1 MGGGELSG
9 KPCEMLGGGGY
20 PCDELAFHTWKSS
33 SISGRWGWGE
43 KDGQLAQ
50 IYSLASKAD
59 LLNEKTTIIV

>member
-9 KPCEMLGGGGY
+9 KPYEMLGGGY
-20 PCDELAFHTWKSS
+20 PCDELAFHTRQSS
-33 SISGRWGWGE
+33 SISGRWGGGE
-43 KDGQLAQ
+43 EDGQLAR